1 MTRLVTEWIRELE
14 DTAADRD
21 EELKALTGTG
31 YIRLASLVSGVSEDV
46 LAEASR
52 EYKVAVVPVTS
63 GLGEIETFPQ
73 SVAAITS
80 AMGFDTFVTEGTD
93 VNGFYEAKCSGADI
107 VYMADDDRYIAV
119 NMRNG
124 NIGENDISTGRGY
137 AELMLQFAAA
147 RNKKP
152 ETGNTVVLGF
162 GRIGKIM
169 AGYLKEKG
177 IIPAVYDKDKSKKES
192 VLKQGFKWAD
202 SIAEIREYLYIL
214 DGTSEGSWLS
224 TAVLSDD
231 VLISAPGIPLS
242 LDDDGKQMLEGRY
255 LHDMLETGTAVMLG
269 YALAGTEI

>member
-63 GLGEIETFPQ
+63 GFGEIETFPQ